1 MSNDRGFGI
10 IRSGD
15 KIEMTITETYQQ
27 IKQHLTFT
35 RDESLAGVPIR
46 LTYAAEKYNVN
57 YQTLQ
62 RWAESGLIGTVNT
75 GPKLL
80 ELDEADVKLAAA
92 IFNTAKK
99 YTKSRRAS
107 WILKKALQR
116 QPGN

>member
-1 MSNDRGFGI
+1 MSNDPRFGM

-15 KIEMTITETYQQ
+15 TIQMTITETYEH
-27 IKQHLTFT
+27 IKEKLIFT
-35 RDESLAGVPIR
+35 RDPELDGVPIR
-46 LTYAAEKYNVN
+46 LTYAAEKYDVH

-62 RWAESGLIGTVNT
+62 RWAVAGLVGTINT

-99 YTKSRRAS
+99 YTKSRQAS
-107 WILKKALQR
+107 WILKKALK
-116 QPGN
+116 QPVK